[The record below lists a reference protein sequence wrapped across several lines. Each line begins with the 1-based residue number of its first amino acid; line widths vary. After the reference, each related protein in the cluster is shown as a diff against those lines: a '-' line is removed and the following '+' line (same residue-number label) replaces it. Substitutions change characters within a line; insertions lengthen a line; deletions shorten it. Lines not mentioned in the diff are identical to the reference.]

1 MRTMM
6 LKRLLQ
12 LYVGLTLYGIS
23 CGMYMHTGLGADP
36 WDVFHLGVAH
46 TLSVNVGTVMIV
58 TGALVLLLWIPLR
71 QRPGLG
77 TLSNVVVLGLAAAAA
92 LAIMPPLTSLT
103 ARWLMLAAAIVLNA
117 IATVMYICAGFGP
130 GPRDG
135 LMTGLHRRTGWS
147 LRLIRTS
154 IEVTVLLIGW
164 ALGGN
169 FGPGTIIYALAIGPM
184 IQFFLPWFRQGSH
197 LISPQ
202 STEQASMAVPDVEK
216 SP

>member
-1 MRTMM
+1 M

-36 WDVFHLGVAH
+36 WDVFHLGVAQ
-46 TLSVNVGTVMIV
+46 TLSANVGTVMIV

-77 TLSNVVVLGLAAAAA
+77 TLSNVVVLGLAAAAS
-92 LAIMPPLTSLT
+92 LAVMPPLTSLT

-184 IQFFLPWFRQGSH
+184 IQFFLPWFGQGRH

-202 STEQASMAVPDVEK
+202 PTKQAVMVSDAENTP
-216 SP
+216 

>member
-1 MRTMM
+1 M

-12 LYVGLTLYGIS
+12 LYLGLTLYGIS

-36 WDVFHLGVAH
+36 WDVFHLGVAQ
-46 TLSVNVGTVMIV
+46 TLSANVGTVMIV

-92 LAIMPPLTSLT
+92 LAVMPPLTSLT

-184 IQFFLPWFRQGSH
+184 IQFFLPWFGRGRH

-202 STEQASMAVPDVEK
+202 PNKQAAMVVSDAEK
-216 SP
+216 TP

>member
-1 MRTMM
+1 M

-36 WDVFHLGVAH
+36 WDVFHLGVAQ

-202 STEQASMAVPDVEK
+202 KTGQTPLVVQDAEK
-216 SP
+216 TP

>member
-1 MRTMM
+1 M

-36 WDVFHLGVAH
+36 WDVFHLGVAQ
-46 TLSVNVGTVMIV
+46 TLSANVGTVMIV

-77 TLSNVVVLGLAAAAA
+77 TLSNVGVLGLAAAAA
-92 LAIMPPLTSLT
+92 LAVMPPLTSLT

-169 FGPGTIIYALAIGPM
+169 FGPGTMIYALAIGPM
-184 IQFFLPWFRQGSH
+184 IQFFLPWFGQGSH

-202 STEQASMAVPDVEK
+202 PTQQAAMVVSDTEK

>member
-1 MRTMM
+1 MM

-36 WDVFHLGVAH
+36 WDVFHLGVAQ
-46 TLSVNVGTVMIV
+46 TLSANVGTVMIV

-92 LAIMPPLTSLT
+92 LAVMPPLTSLT

-184 IQFFLPWFRQGSH
+184 IQFFLPWFGRGRH

-202 STEQASMAVPDVEK
+202 PNKQAAMVVSDAEK
-216 SP
+216 TP

>member
-1 MRTMM
+1 M

-36 WDVFHLGVAH
+36 WDVFHLGVAQ

-202 STEQASMAVPDVEK
+202 KTG
-216 SP
+216 

>member
-1 MRTMM
+1 MRNKM

-36 WDVFHLGVAH
+36 WDVFHLGVAQ

-202 STEQASMAVPDVEK
+202 KTG
-216 SP
+216 